1 MKTKKPAAFKPRDR
15 SKPKWAPPD
24 REAEPPVC
32 DTIRRNIQADSR
44 EIRNHELE
52 ISDAQRTMSEL
63 EARGREVELNY
74 ARLLEEARQVPQLPS
89 PDFDRTGRGRYRN
102 LIKLLRW
109 FGRVGDTYSA
119 LSTADRL
126 IELEKARQVK
136 NRQVAAIERRQEN
149 VRRVRDRAQ
158 AALNRRV
165 DDVSNHFEAFENNGC
180 DGEAFNHFSHTPS
193 PGLRRRLTR

>member
-1 MKTKKPAAFKPRDR
+1 MKTKKPAAFKPRDPR
-15 SKPKWAPPD
+15 KTKWAPPD
-24 REAEPPVC
+24 REAEPSVC

-44 EIRNHELE
+44 QIRNHELE

-63 EARGREVELNY
+63 QARRHEVELNY
-74 ARLLEEARQVPQLPS
+74 ARLLEEARQVPELPS
-89 PDFDRTGRGRYRN
+89 LDFDRTGRGRHRN

-126 IELEKARQVK
+126 IELEKARRAK
-136 NRQVAAIERRQEN
+136 NAELSRIDALYTQAE
-149 VRRVRDRAQ
+149 RVRDRAQ

-165 DDVSNHFEAFENNGC
+165 DDVSNHFEAFDNNGC
-180 DGEAFNHFSHTPS
+180 NGEAFNHFSHSPS
-193 PGLRRRLTR
+193 PELHRRLAR